1 MRWTATAE
9 MANELSTKAAVRY
22 QKALEPIAATAAT
35 WRSAS
40 ADGGSPGTSAGAHGS
55 VCSGARRTKNAW
67 SGTVVAA
74 RTTASVT
81 SALRQPWASIRRF
94 DNGEKTKLA
103 KPPISVTAV
112 SACRRR
118 PRNHLVTT
126 VKAAS

>member
-9 MANELSTKAAVRY
+9 IANELSTKARVRY
-22 QKALEPIAATAAT
+22 QKALEPIAAAT
-35 WRSAS
+35 WRFGSA
-40 ADGGSPGTSAGAHGS
+40 AGGSPGNLGVDG
-55 VCSGARRTKNAW
+55 CDCCGARRRKRPC

-74 RTTASVT
+74 RIAASVI
-81 SALRQPWASIRRF
+81 SASRQPWASIRRL
-94 DNGEKTKLA
+94 DNGEKMKLA

-118 PRNHLVTT
+118 TRNHLVTT